1 METNLEFT
9 NKKNAD
15 LILRLDQFNKLLQMK
30 TNDSDKKHHGIL
42 KLLLFQIII
51 FIYQMKL

>member
-1 METNLEFT
+1 LETNLEFT

-42 KLLLFQIII
+42 KLLLF
-51 FIYQMKL
+51 